1 MFDGF
6 DEAQTGPC
14 VGGGPSDAVPG
25 GGRGAGPWVGVTVP
39 MVVPVGW
46 SHGHIR
52 QGLAE
57 LERIHREYEAAN
69 AVLIAALPATRD
81 LTADL
86 TRNNGISAREAKRQR
101 EMADVT
107 KKLPGALVKLRN
119 GEISADHVT
128 ALSSVKG
135 LEGAEKLL
143 EGAGQ
148 KSPEA
153 LAKEAEQFKLAS
165 ENAADT
171 AKRQWA
177 ARSFRFFN
185 GRDGMLGL
193 TGFLPPVVGAEF
205 RARVEAVRD
214 AKWRLEHPE
223 RASTLGGH
231 GGDTP
236 EQRLADAL
244 LHLTGCT
251 DENLSWPTQPKSKTP
266 PPKSPK
272 AGTPVDE
279 ESSRADPRGEANPA
293 GAVTGPAHHG
303 PIVGDGPVVGHLPI
317 DDDESAEDD
326 RPASD
331 SGPSRSGPT
340 ESSGG
345 VSAPISLRTEKRAVV
360 ITFNVDAWQAQIIG
374 GGPIPVTESLF
385 DQARNSLYYAFT
397 NMAGEVLKIGRAR
410 RDPTP
415 LQRLVVMVR
424 DQTCVYP
431 GCNVPAT
438 RTEVHHFNEYGKD
451 CGTTDTDCLGSM
463 CSPHHHHV
471 HLNDL
476 IVRKCPDGTIEIL
489 QRDTKAIVA
498 TSQRPG

>member
-6 DEAQTGPC
+6 DETQTGPRL
-14 VGGGPSDAVPG
+14 GGGHGDSHSA
-25 GGRGAGPWVGVTVP
+25 RGAGPWASISVP

-86 TRNNGISAREAKRQR
+86 TRTNGISTREAKRQR

-107 KKLPGALVKLRN
+107 KKLPDALEKLRK
-119 GEISADHVT
+119 GEIPADHVT
-128 ALSSVKG
+128 ALSPVKD

-153 LAKEAEQFKLAS
+153 LAKEAEQFKLAL
-165 ENAADT
+165 ENGEDT

-177 ARSFRFFN
+177 ARSFRFFT

-214 AKWRLEHPE
+214 AKWRLDHPE

-244 LHLTGCT
+244 LHVTGCT

-272 AGTPVDE
+272 ADPDAEAKSADATSGPVQHGPVD
-279 ESSRADPRGEANPA
+279 
-293 GAVTGPAHHG
+293 
-303 PIVGDGPVVGHLPI
+303 DGPV
-317 DDDESAEDD
+317 DDHG
-326 RPASD
+326 PVV
-331 SGPSRSGPT
+331 SGGG
-340 ESSGG
+340 SGG
-345 VSAPISLRTEKRAVV
+345 VMAPVSLRTEKRAVV

-374 GGPIPVTESLF
+374 GGPVPVTESLF

-397 NMAGEVLKIGRAR
+397 NMAGEVLKFGRAR

-431 GCNVPAT
+431 GCNVPAN
-438 RTEVHHFNEYGKD
+438 RTEVHHFNEYAKD
-451 CGTTDTDCLGSM
+451 CGTTDTDCLGSL
-463 CSPHHHHV
+463 CAAHHQHV

-476 IVRKCPDGTIEIL
+476 IVRKRPDGTIEIL
-489 QRDTKAIVA
+489 QRDTKATIA
-498 TSQRPG
+498 TSPRPG